1 MTANVH
7 NICKVWTKSSL
18 LFLFKTMNA
27 IKLMMFYGEYDV
39 QLHYVGEH
47 IYRIGPRHHLIY

>member
-39 QLHYVGEH
+39 QLHYVG
-47 IYRIGPRHHLIY
+47 